1 MTLELDRKEPDWISD
16 AGRKEISMPY
26 SWMDIARKKLGIHE
40 IPGPEANAFI
50 VECLESTTIGQ
61 PENQSDETSWCSA
74 FVNRIIQLAGFK
86 GTNSA
91 WARSWLNWGRPP
103 ERDDEWEGC
112 VVILERGP
120 NFGHVGFLNDWNGE
134 MVQLLAGNQGDAVS
148 LAWFPMERVL
158 GYRVPA

>member
-1 MTLELDRKEPDWISD
+1 MEYPW
-16 AGRKEISMPY
+16 MP
-26 SWMDIARKKLGIHE
+26 IARKYLGEHE
-40 IPGPEANAFI
+40 IPGPKANAFI
-50 VECLESTTIGQ
+50 VKCLESTTIGQ

-74 FVNRIIQLAGFK
+74 FVNEVLKEGGVKVR
-86 GTNSA
+86 TNSA
-91 WARSWLNWGRPP
+91 WARSWLTWGRPP

-120 NFGHVGFLNDWNGE
+120 NFGHVGFLNDWNGD